1 MSKIS
6 EEELLEIN
14 DLRMKI
20 NRSIGESGQA
30 ILQVK
35 MLQDDIKILENKIN
49 EESVQF
55 QKLIHDEQVLVKR
68 LSDKYGTGSIDFET
82 GEFSPEK

>member
-14 DLRMKI
+14 NLRMKI

-30 ILQVK
+30 ILQEK
-35 MLQDDIKILENKIN
+35 MLQEDIKILENKIN
-49 EESVQF
+49 
-55 QKLIHDEQVLVKR
+55 
-68 LSDKYGTGSIDFET
+68 
-82 GEFSPEK
+82 

>member
-20 NRSIGESGQA
+20 NKSIGESGQA
-30 ILQVK
+30 ILQIK
-35 MLQDDIKILENKIN
+35 MLQDDIKILETKIN

-55 QKLIHDEQVLVKR
+55 QKLIQDEQVLVKR

>member
-14 DLRMKI
+14 NLRMKI

-55 QKLIHDEQVLVKR
+55 QKLIQDEQVLVKR

>member
-55 QKLIHDEQVLVKR
+55 QKLIQDEQVLVKR

>member
-14 DLRMKI
+14 NLRMKI

-35 MLQDDIKILENKIN
+35 MLKDDIKILENKIN

-55 QKLIHDEQVLVKR
+55 QKLIQDEQVLVKR